1 MEGIVSRV
9 YHEGADGFVIARL
22 SMGNNR
28 SCTILGDLY
37 GLEKGDTIKI
47 SEYRIE
53 NHKDYGEQVRVLSW
67 SKAVPTTRQGVIEFS
82 GRPCKGVGDKGRT

>member
-53 NHKDYGEQVRVLSW
+53 NHKDYGEQVRVLS
-67 SKAVPTTRQGVIEFS
+67 
-82 GRPCKGVGDKGRT
+82 